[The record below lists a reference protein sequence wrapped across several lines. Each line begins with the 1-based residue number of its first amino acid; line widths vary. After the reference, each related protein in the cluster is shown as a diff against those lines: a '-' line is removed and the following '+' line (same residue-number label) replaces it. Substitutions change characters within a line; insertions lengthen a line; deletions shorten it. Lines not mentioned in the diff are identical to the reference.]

1 MAPLLP
7 HMAEDAW
14 QSVPFAGK
22 TTSVFQAGWAA
33 MPEEWRALP
42 EAEASLW
49 RSLLAIRGEVNATL
63 ERARVDKVLGASL
76 EAAVLVHVESPAL
89 RAALEGLQAADNG
102 QDALRYAFIV
112 SEARLVG
119 TAEEAAATAYS
130 SAVELEEEGAG
141 RVTVGVLRASGH
153 KCSRCWNYSE
163 HVGADAEHPEL
174 CERCA
179 PVVKESG
186 FTPAQATPVAAA

>member
-1 MAPLLP
+1 MRRQRLRRRGREHGLTVSPDA
-7 HMAEDAW
+7 AE
-14 QSVPFAGK
+14 
-22 TTSVFQAGWAA
+22 T
-33 MPEEWRALP
+33 
-42 EAEASLW
+42 
-49 RSLLAIRGEVNATL
+49 
-63 ERARVDKVLGASL
+63 
-76 EAAVLVHVESPAL
+76 L

-112 SEARLVG
+112 SEARLVDS
-119 TAEEAAATAYS
+119 AAEAAAAAYS
-130 SAVELEEEGAG
+130 STVDLEEGEEEGAGG

-179 PVVKESG
+179 PVVSEMG
-186 FTPAQATPVAAA
+186 FTPASAAPVAAA